1 MRVHTPCLC
10 IARVEERQTVRA
22 GVALGWRRQL
32 HDAEPVVLLVEFHHG
47 DELVLVDDVSIENLQ
62 LPVRHRLVIDR
73 CEELMGN
80 LRVGIVTPCSR
91 MPLRWRVFRLQ

>member
-1 MRVHTPCLC
+1 M
-10 IARVEERQTVRA
+10 
-22 GVALGWRRQL
+22 

-62 LPVRHRLVIDR
+62 LPVRHCLAIDR